1 MKILKKKTAV
11 AVLSLAI
18 LVVPAVALALGAGLI
33 PCGQKAGTDPII
45 VGDVSHTTTN
55 ECGFNDLIIL
65 ANIIIKFLM
74 IDVAVPLAALGIM
87 WAGGNLI
94 VNQNKEG
101 AWTEA
106 KESFGNIGMGFLIML
121 GAFVLIKFVLFTFL
135 STEQTTFMKFMLDV
149 TQ

>member
-1 MKILKKKTAV
+1 MRNTILKQKTTAV
-11 AVLSLAI
+11 ILSLAI
-18 LVVPAVALALGAGLI
+18 LVVPTVALGASLI
-33 PCGQKAGTDPII
+33 PCGQRAGTAPIT
-45 VGDVSHTTTN
+45 VGGSSYDTTK

-106 KESFGNIGMGFLIML
+106 KESFWNIGIGFGIML
-121 GAFVLIKFVLFTFL
+121 GSFVLLKLIFFTFL
-135 STEQTTFMKFMLDV
+135 STDQINFMKFMLDV
-149 TQ
+149 T

>member
-1 MKILKKKTAV
+1 MRIKMNQKTA
-11 AVLSLAI
+11 ATILSLTIFIMPTMAF
-18 LVVPAVALALGAGLI
+18 GASLI
-33 PCGQKAGTDPII
+33 PCGQRAGTASIT
-45 VGDVSHTTTN
+45 VGGASYPTTN

-121 GAFVLIKFVLFTFL
+121 GAFVLIKFALFTFL
-135 STEQTTFMKFMLDV
+135 NTDQITFMKFMLDV
-149 TQ
+149 SQ

>member
-1 MKILKKKTAV
+1 MRATILT
-11 AVLSLAI
+11 LAI
-18 LVVPAVALALGAGLI
+18 LIMPTVALGASLI
-33 PCGQKAGTDPII
+33 PCGQPANTKTPNIT
-45 VGDVSHTTTN
+45 VGGASYDTTK

-106 KESFGNIGMGFLIML
+106 KESFWSIGMGFGIML
-121 GAFVLIKFVLFTFL
+121 GAFVLLKLVFFTFL
-135 STEQTTFMKFMLDV
+135 STDQISFMDFMLDV
-149 TQ
+149 TD

>member
-1 MKILKKKTAV
+1 MQNTILNQKIWV
-11 AVLSLAI
+11 VILSLAI
-18 LVVPAVALALGAGLI
+18 FIVPSMAFGASLI
-33 PCGQKAGTDPII
+33 PCGQRAGSDPIT
-45 VGDVSHTTTN
+45 VGSASYETTN

-87 WAGGNLI
+87 WAGGKLI
-94 VNQNKEG
+94 INQNKEG

-121 GAFVLIKFVLFTFL
+121 GAFVLIKLVLFNFL
-135 STEQTTFMKFMLDV
+135 STEQATFVKFLIE
-149 TQ
+149 

>member
-1 MKILKKKTAV
+1 MKILNQRTGV
-11 AVLSLAI
+11 AI
-18 LVVPAVALALGAGLI
+18 LSFIVLVMPTMALGASLI
-33 PCGQKAGTDPII
+33 PCGQRAGTPDIT
-45 VGDVSHTTTN
+45 VGGAPYQTTK

-106 KESFGNIGMGFLIML
+106 KESFWSIGMGFGIML
-121 GAFVLIKFVLFTFL
+121 GSFVLLKLVFFTFL
-135 STEQTTFMKFMLDV
+135 SADQISFMDFMLDV
-149 TQ
+149 TD

>member
-1 MKILKKKTAV
+1 MKILNQKTAV

-18 LVVPAVALALGAGLI
+18 LVVPAVALGAGLI
-33 PCGQKAGTDPII
+33 PCGRPAGTDPII
-45 VGDVSHTTTN
+45 VGGAPYLTTN

-87 WAGGNLI
+87 WAGGKLV
-94 VNQNKEG
+94 VNQNKES
-101 AWTEA
+101 AWSEA
-106 KESFGNIGMGFLIML
+106 KESFGSIGMGFLIML
-121 GAFVLIKFVLFTFL
+121 GAFVLIKLVLFTFL
-135 STEQTTFMKFMLDV
+135 SNDQIEFMKFMLDV